1 MVGEGGVVGDGRG
14 KSVSKKPNGYEKS
27 YEREF
32 VAFLIHIIY

>member
-1 MVGEGGVVGDGRG
+1 MVGDGRG

-27 YEREF
+27 YERISF